1 MFFWQSIGNARIG
14 GRIWKITKSAR
25 SSRAEPERE
34 VILLCEVTSA
44 AIYYA
49 VTFQNEFL
57 TRYRK
62 KLWGYPDFRFCDQ
75 T

>member
-1 MFFWQSIGNARIG
+1 MFFWQSIGNACIG
-14 GRIWKITKSAR
+14 GRIWKVTKSAR

-44 AIYYA
+44 AIYYT
-49 VTFQNEFL
+49 VTCQNEFL

-62 KLWGYPDFRFCDQ
+62 KLWGAFDWDILI
-75 T
+75 